1 MSSPVKASLAV
12 STLIAATL
20 ALSALLPGS
29 CAAADAWPNRP
40 VRFIV
45 TLGPGSGVDIG
56 ARLFADKLS
65 ARWGQPVVVENR
77 PGGDGMVAITS
88 FLSAHDDHTLLVSP
102 VSSFTA
108 HPYFHDKLPYDPQ
121 DLIPIARISK
131 TVVAVS
137 VPDLAERQFAERVGG
152 TRPRQTRPVELDH
165 RHRLYRFR
173 LRRISAHRWTQD
185 GESAL

>member
-29 CAAADAWPNRP
+29 RAAADAWPNRP

-77 PGGDGMVAITS
+77 PGGDGMV
-88 FLSAHDDHTLLVSP
+88 
-102 VSSFTA
+102 
-108 HPYFHDKLPYDPQ
+108 
-121 DLIPIARISK
+121 
-131 TVVAVS
+131 
-137 VPDLAERQFAERVGG
+137 
-152 TRPRQTRPVELDH
+152 
-165 RHRLYRFR
+165 
-173 LRRISAHRWTQD
+173 
-185 GESAL
+185 

>member
-12 STLIAATL
+12 STLIAVTL
-20 ALSALLPGS
+20 ALSALLPAS
-29 CAAADAWPNRP
+29 RAAADAWPNRP

-88 FLSAHDDHTLLVSP
+88 FLSAHDDHTLLV
-102 VSSFTA
+102 
-108 HPYFHDKLPYDPQ
+108 
-121 DLIPIARISK
+121 
-131 TVVAVS
+131 
-137 VPDLAERQFAERVGG
+137 
-152 TRPRQTRPVELDH
+152 
-165 RHRLYRFR
+165 
-173 LRRISAHRWTQD
+173 
-185 GESAL
+185 